1 MCNNNHRINHRVRI
15 KKNDQTMKYY
25 LKNKEFY
32 YSEEV
37 YEPKEDSYLMA
48 ENIKFEAKK
57 KVLDMGCGSGIQ
69 SMNALIQNCEVIA
82 VDLNPKALEI
92 TKQNSKQIKK
102 EKKIKTIQSNL
113 FEKIKKQKFDYI
125 LFNPP
130 YVPSD
135 TIKYIELDGG
145 KKGREILNKFLE
157 EVPKWITE
165 KGKIYFIQTNING
178 IKETKNILKKYKLKM
193 CKKATKKEFFEE
205 LYLIQAEKEE

>member
-1 MCNNNHRINHRVRI
+1 
-15 KKNDQTMKYY
+15 MKYY

-82 VDLNPKALEI
+82 VDLNPEALEI

>member
-1 MCNNNHRINHRVRI
+1 
-15 KKNDQTMKYY
+15 MKYY

-32 YSEEV
+32 YNEEV

-48 ENIKFEAKK
+48 ENIIFEAKK

-102 EKKIKTIQSNL
+102 ENKIETIQSNL

-157 EVPKWITE
+157 KVPNWITE

-178 IKETKNILKKYKLKM
+178 IKETKNILKKHKLKM
-193 CKKATKKEFFEE
+193 CIKATKKEFFEE

>member
-1 MCNNNHRINHRVRI
+1 
-15 KKNDQTMKYY
+15 MKYY

>member
-1 MCNNNHRINHRVRI
+1 
-15 KKNDQTMKYY
+15 MKYY

-135 TIKYIELDGG
+135 RIKYIELDGG

-157 EVPKWITE
+157 EAPKWITE